1 MNFETK
7 NVTNWIL
14 FLLITLST
22 FGVVY
27 QAIAET
33 TKEIE
38 QISTDIVE
46 MSAEL
51 NAKPVFAKTTT
62 NPLDIKPTSQTIK
75 NMDEKQITKATFKTS
90 YGDIEVSFRKETPMT
105 VANFTKLAKEGFY
118 EGVRFHRVIKGFMIQ
133 AGDPKSK
140 NLNLKNEWGTGG
152 PGYQFKDELSGKETY
167 EQGTLAMA
175 NAGPNTNGSQFFIVT
190 ASPVAPLPPSYTVF
204 GKVIKGMD
212 VALAIENVATAPGD
226 RPVKDVII
234 EKIVLE

>member
-62 NPLDIKPTSQTIK
+62 NPLDIKPTSQ
-75 NMDEKQITKATFKTS
+75 KT
-90 YGDIEVSFRKETPMT
+90 
-105 VANFTKLAKEGFY
+105 N
-118 EGVRFHRVIKGFMIQ
+118 H
-133 AGDPKSK
+133 KS
-140 NLNLKNEWGTGG
+140 
-152 PGYQFKDELSGKETY
+152 
-167 EQGTLAMA
+167 
-175 NAGPNTNGSQFFIVT
+175 
-190 ASPVAPLPPSYTVF
+190 
-204 GKVIKGMD
+204 D
-212 VALAIENVATAPGD
+212 V
-226 RPVKDVII
+226 
-234 EKIVLE
+234 